1 MTLIR
6 ILLTWDQ
13 ESDCVSAH
21 LGIQYVRDEIL
32 AVPRDEYDAVGPDHA
47 AVDRRRRR
55 RLCDVFLAESLRAPL
70 RFRMFSAQFRVSR
83 LFFLGGQPFDLLE
96 PAGFELI
103 LALLL
108 GDADGGREV
117 AVLVR
122 CLEAASEVSPFR
134 VARGGGG
141 GTGTA
146 GGGASALTAGACL
159 ALATAETVMTRA
171 RPRVV
176 ARVRRAGLMPGRVDE
191 SDSDMESAAMAN
203 ARASRRREM

>member
-1 MTLIR
+1 MSPLIFGSSTYVMRSSRFPGMSMMPSDLTTLPLI
-6 ILLTWDQ
+6 D
-13 ESDCVSAH
+13 
-21 LGIQYVRDEIL
+21 
-32 AVPRDEYDAVGPDHA
+32 
-47 AVDRRRRR
+47 
-55 RLCDVFLAESLRAPL
+55 DVVAGFVTYLLAESFRAPL

-141 GTGTA
+141 GTGS
-146 GGGASALTAGACL
+146 G
-159 ALATAETVMTRA
+159 
-171 RPRVV
+171 
-176 ARVRRAGLMPGRVDE
+176 RRSISLDRGSLPGPGHR
-191 SDSDMESAAMAN
+191 
-203 ARASRRREM
+203 